1 MRVGLPSK
9 TMNHNI
15 FISTK
20 QSEATKR
27 VTRSYYATV
36 SPICNFSTVESEGRC
51 LLASEC
57 SSSRPSPF
65 IRTESL
71 SSTCTQAFTVQ
82 PQKYR
87 SESGQN
93 SPSPGSHD
101 QNSKSTFSRS
111 SLFCS
116 SLYQSSSSSSETHR
130 QLGKLPFLPHP
141 LSCNQSVVSAANS
154 TKTPLLFS
162 KDMDDQYDE
171 EHSEAFMT
179 DFLNL
184 PGDASD
190 GSLHG
195 VNCANDS
202 LALTE
207 QMELH
212 FLPDE
217 LHMAI
222 TDHGESPRL
231 DEIYETQPA
240 SSKNSKPAIALTC
253 NQGCLSELPTLDE
266 ESSLPSPGSATL
278 HKPRMRWTPE
288 LHECFVEAVNK
299 IDGAEKATPKG
310 VLKLMN
316 VKGLTIYH
324 VKSHL
329 QKYRLAKYMPEKNEE
344 KASASEEKKAA
355 STSNESDGR
364 RKGSIQI
371 TEALRM
377 QVEVQKQLHEQ
388 LEVQRDL
395 QLRMEE
401 HARYLQKILEVQ
413 QKAGIALIS
422 PQTMSSLTNPCQD
435 SKLRPSASVGSSPPL
450 PAKSKIGSISP
461 LSSKYKSTESG
472 DSKSQPC
479 SKRLRLEEKQESG
492 SDKATVRLG
501 DAVP

>member
-20 QSEATKR
+20 ESEATRR
-27 VTRSYYATV
+27 VTQSYYATV
-36 SPICNFSTVESEGRC
+36 SPIRNFLTVESEGRC

-65 IRTESL
+65 IQTESL
-71 SSTCTQAFTVQ
+71 SSACTQACTVQ

-93 SPSPGSHD
+93 SPLSPGRHD

-111 SLFCS
+111 SLFCT

-130 QLGKLPFLPHP
+130 QLGNLPFLPHP
-141 LSCNQSVVSAANS
+141 PSYNQSVVSAADS

-162 KDMDDQYDE
+162 EDMDDQYDE
-171 EHSEAFMT
+171 EHSEALVT

-184 PGDASD
+184 PGDASR
-190 GSLHG
+190 
-195 VNCANDS
+195 VNFANDS

-212 FLPDE
+212 FLPDD

-222 TDHGESPRL
+222 TGHGESPRL
-231 DEIYETQPA
+231 DEIYETPPA
-240 SSKNSKPAIALTC
+240 SSKNSKPAIGLTC
-253 NQGCLSELPTLDE
+253 NRSCLSVLPTLDE
-266 ESSLPSPGSATL
+266 ESSLPSPGSATV

-288 LHECFVEAVNK
+288 IHECFVEAVDK
-299 IDGAEKATPKG
+299 LDGAEKATPKG

-401 HARYLQKILEVQ
+401 HARYLQKILEEQ

-422 PQTMSSLTNPCQD
+422 PQTMSSLTNTCQD
-435 SKLRPSASVGSSPPL
+435 SELWPSSVSAGSSPPL
-450 PAKSKIGSISP
+450 PAESKTDSTSP
-461 LSSKYKSTESG
+461 LSS
-472 DSKSQPC
+472 
-479 SKRLRLEEKQESG
+479 
-492 SDKATVRLG
+492 
-501 DAVP
+501 

>member
-27 VTRSYYATV
+27 VTQSYYATV

-130 QLGKLPFLPHP
+130 QLGKLPFLPNP

-179 DFLNL
+179 NFLNL

-299 IDGAEKATPKG
+299 IDGAESYSKG
-310 VLKLMN
+310 CVEAYECQRPDHLSCEKP
-316 VKGLTIYH
+316 LT
-324 VKSHL
+324 
-329 QKYRLAKYMPEKNEE
+329 E

-435 SKLRPSASVGSSPPL
+435 SKLCPSASVGSSPPL